1 MKDAAT
7 KIIQA
12 RNIHRQNFNMI
23 PMCSDLQNMP
33 VVKVVW
39 ITSKLSERP
48 FKYADQITERGKISN
63 PEYNICRDQPT
74 TGASP
79 LRINVLLSRV
89 LQI

>member
-39 ITSKLSERP
+39 ITSVLSERRNQ
-48 FKYADQITERGKISN
+48 FADERRSEVKY
-63 PEYNICRDQPT
+63 
-74 TGASP
+74 
-79 LRINVLLSRV
+79 
-89 LQI
+89 